1 MTDSA
6 APLSKRFEQGQA
18 MLEQVH
24 PVSAPHVLSSLAGIA
39 PDFGRFLVE
48 FAYGDIYAR
57 PALAPKDRQ
66 IAIIA
71 ALTAMG
77 NAAPELKMH
86 IEAGLNVG
94 LSKEQIVE
102 VIMQMAVYAG
112 FPVALNGLAVAK
124 EVFDG
129 RV

>member
-1 MTDSA
+1 MTEPVSA
-6 APLSKRFEQGQA
+6 RFRQGQA
-18 MLEQVH
+18 MLEQIH
-24 PVSAPHVLSSLAGIA
+24 PVAAPHVLASLADIA

-57 PALAPKDRQ
+57 PALPPRDRQ

-77 NAAPELKMH
+77 NAAPELKIH
-86 IEAGLNVG
+86 IQAGLNAG
-94 LSKEQIVE
+94 LSQTEIVE

-112 FPVALNGLAVAK
+112 FPAALNGLEAART
-124 EVFDG
+124 VFNG
-129 RV
+129 TV